1 MEALKQKLTSR
12 KFWAALLAAG
22 LAAYMA
28 LRGDALDESVLGSL
42 RTAVEALVA
51 YICGESVV
59 DASRNILLKNAAAA
73 ASEEKR

>member
-1 MEALKQKLTSR
+1 MEALKKKLTSR

-42 RTAVEALVA
+42 RAAVEALVA

>member
-1 MEALKQKLTSR
+1 METLKRKLTSR

-28 LRGDALDESVLGSL
+28 LRGDALDTAALGSL
-42 RTAVEALVA
+42 KTAVEALVA

-59 DASRNILLKNAAAA
+59 DASRNILAKNASAVPDK
-73 ASEEKR
+73 EQ

>member
-1 MEALKQKLTSR
+1 METLKRKLTSR

-28 LRGDALDESVLGSL
+28 LRGDTLDTAALGSL
-42 RTAVEALVA
+42 KTAVEALVA

-59 DASRNILLKNAAAA
+59 DASRNMLAKNA
-73 ASEEKR
+73 SVVPDKEQ